1 MFTQEEKAKQDADF
15 LVIILKNAHFYEN
28 APDGCEQKIAYNLG
42 ENKRDKILKLIEKI
56 HESQKNEA
64 CSLKFFEYFIHLMEF
79 GENMGSYSPGTCE
92 KIAHEM
98 DNNLRTSVLKIIKK
112 IKAFSPY

>member
-15 LVIILKNAHFYEN
+15 LVIILKNAHFYDN
-28 APDGCEQKIAYNLG
+28 APDESEQKIAYNLG
-42 ENKRDKILKLIEKI
+42 ENKREKILELIEKI
-56 HESQKNEA
+56 HESQKNEP

-98 DNNLRTSVLKIIKK
+98 DNDLRTNVLQIIKK
-112 IKAFSPY
+112 INAFSPY